1 MTEKPAVVIHDNS
14 FTLSSAVKSAPTTKH
29 ASPLP
34 AQLQAQLT
42 QQVQAQL
49 QGGHLPTETC
59 MAGSTVR
66 YFESDEQAV
75 AFMRKQKPP
84 PLTLSGLKEMGRNR
98 KKRTSKKTKR

>member
-1 MTEKPAVVIHDNS
+1 MTEKPTVVIHDNS
-14 FTLSSAVKSAPTTKH
+14 LTLSSVGKSVPVSES

-34 AQLQAQLT
+34 AELQTQLT

-49 QGGHLPTETC
+49 RAGHLPKDVSV
-59 MAGSTVR
+59 AGGNVR

-84 PLTLSGLKEMGRNR
+84 PLTLSALKEMGRNR
-98 KKRTSKKTKR
+98 KKRTSKTKC

>member
-1 MTEKPAVVIHDNS
+1 MNEKSTVVIHDNS
-14 FTLSSAVKSAPTTKH
+14 LTLSSAGNSVPAVEP

-34 AQLQAQLT
+34 AELQAQLT

-49 QGGHLPTETC
+49 RSGHLPKDVSV
-59 MAGSTVR
+59 AGSNVR

-84 PLTLSGLKEMGRNR
+84 PLTLSALKEMGRNR
-98 KKRTSKKTKR
+98 KKRTSKKKR

>member
-1 MTEKPAVVIHDNS
+1 MTEKPTVVIHDNS
-14 FTLSSAVKSAPTTKH
+14 LTLSSAGKSAPAVEP

-34 AQLQAQLT
+34 AELQAQLT

-49 QGGHLPTETC
+49 RAGHLPKDVSV
-59 MAGSTVR
+59 AGGNVR

-84 PLTLSGLKEMGRNR
+84 PLTLSALKEMGRNR
-98 KKRTSKKTKR
+98 KKRTSKTKR